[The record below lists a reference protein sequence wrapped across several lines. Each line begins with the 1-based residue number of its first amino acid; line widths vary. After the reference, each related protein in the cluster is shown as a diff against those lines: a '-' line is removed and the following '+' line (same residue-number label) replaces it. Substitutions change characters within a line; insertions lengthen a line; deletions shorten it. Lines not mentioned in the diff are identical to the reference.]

1 MIIQRFAFWNPG
13 TWQIPKLYWDAFSDE
28 QRIHAI
34 CKQLG
39 KVIAYA
45 DYLGVNVDDIAERLK
60 AIEEGQL
67 DPIIIAA
74 VEQWFEDNQP
84 AIMAALD
91 ALNESLPISEF
102 NAENTVKAAINGVD
116 AKFGAG
122 FDAENT
128 VEDAIQALENRFP
141 VSESDISEEYTD
153 AIYSDIAQVEAVA
166 NENLI
171 DEVLPAAD
179 AILRFTYDRGSTEG
193 SRVFKQNDILYFA
206 CTCTTD
212 AGNGDL
218 YIYLMSTGQR
228 LAKINVGNNDDHLNS
243 VDYRD
248 GKLYI
253 TGSETNPNVYVYD
266 VTDPMNPVQE
276 PTLSTALLAARQGIA
291 DSWFSVIKI
300 DDGFYIAHMASGQI
314 WKTDENIGNEEL
326 VCTCANTMQTVGI
339 PQSVTFAEKYQKFVF
354 VWSNRMQFF
363 NMDGSVFKT
372 THFGYQYGF
381 ICTDEIE
388 AVSFIDD
395 DVYFNNTILPLSI
408 PDTIL
413 DTDVVQAY
421 IHVSTVWHYNLK
433 TGAQMGNAV
442 KFNGANVFA
451 TCDASAD
458 PLPMNSASYDY
469 GKQSGWAIKFR
480 YLQDLRALFYA
491 AQDMNVNVQLATD
504 FEDQVLCLY
513 GDTYTNTAGKKIS
526 GIFINH
532 GQHLITG
539 LTGSYADTPLA
550 NMALKSTSAGYKTLI
565 RQEGGS
571 AVVDATI
578 STAIANKNLLNTR
591 FGVSYVV
598 NTYPAGVLALSTWGT
613 FIKRGSNLS

>member
-1 MIIQRFAFWNPG
+1 MIISRFAFWNPG

-84 AIMAALD
+84 EIIAALEN
-91 ALNESLPISEF
+91 LNAVLPIEEF
-102 NAENTVKAAINGVD
+102 TIENTVKSTIDAVD
-116 AKFGAG
+116 AKIGG
-122 FDAENT
+122 TFDVDNT
-128 VEDAIQALENRFP
+128 VNDAINAINDRFP
-141 VSESDISEEYTD
+141 VSADDISEEYTD
-153 AIYSDIAQVEAVA
+153 TINEEIARVETIA

-179 AILRFTYDRGSTEG
+179 AIFRFTYDRGSTQG
-193 SRVFKQNDILYFA
+193 GRVFKQNDILYFA
-206 CTCTTD
+206 FTCATD
-212 AGNGDL
+212 AGEADL
-218 YIYLMSTGQR
+218 YIYLISTGQ
-228 LAKINVGNNDDHLNS
+228 LLSKTPIGNNDDHVNS
-243 VDYRD
+243 MDYRD

-266 VTDPMNPVQE
+266 VTNPANPIAE
-276 PTLSTALLAARQGIA
+276 TTLSTSNLAGRAGIA

-300 DDGFYIAHMASGQI
+300 DDGFYIAHMESGKI
-314 WKTDENIGNEEL
+314 WKTDETINNEVL
-326 VCTCANTMQTVGI
+326 VCTCQNTMQTVGI
-339 PQSVTFAEKYQKFVF
+339 PQYVTYAEKYEKFVF

-363 NMDGSVFKT
+363 NMDGSIYKT

-408 PDTIL
+408 PTNIL
-413 DTDVVQAY
+413 DTDVVKAY
-421 IHVSTVWHYNLK
+421 IHVSTLWHYNLK
-433 TGAQMGNAV
+433 TGAQMGNAI
-442 KFNGANVFA
+442 KFNGTNIFA
-451 TCDASAD
+451 TCDADAD
-458 PLPMNSASYDY
+458 PLPMNSATYDY
-469 GKQSGWAIKFR
+469 GKQSGWSIKFK

-491 AQDMNVNVQLATD
+491 AQDMNINIQLATD
-504 FEDQVLCLY
+504 FDDQVLCLY

-539 LTGSYADTPLA
+539 LTGSYTDTPLA
-550 NMALKSTSAGYKTLI
+550 NMALKSTTTGNKTLI

-571 AVVDATI
+571 VVVDATI
-578 STAIANKNLLNTR
+578 ATAIANKNLLNTR
-591 FGVSYVV
+591 FGVAYVV
-598 NTYPAGVLALSTWGT
+598 DNYPAGTLALSTWGT
-613 FIKRGSNLS
+613 FIKRGSNL